1 MILEWK
7 KELLRKKNWIILG
20 VVIVLCIGIGIVIHI
35 QETYNEKIKEYN
47 YTHNIEL
54 LQEFIKDKES
64 ILEENGSN
72 KEIEQALE
80 EDQKKLYLYEAML
93 DALEDGD
100 WKQEL
105 KLNIEQ
111 LEEDIVAYHNGN
123 LVGITEEELI
133 KQQQQ
138 YTFLYENE
146 IQPQDVNETVTGW
159 NLVYMLFQGT
169 ILPNFL
175 PLIFILFCIDMMSV
189 EQEQKTM
196 KLLLL
201 QPISR
206 RTILR
211 RKLMA
216 GLAHTI
222 SLVIVIVIVTFI
234 AGSILG
240 GVGDLRYPL
249 DMNPIFGSD
258 QEILSLKDYFL
269 QSIPL
274 WLCSIFFYV
283 SVAFLIS
290 TICLNSMVATII
302 GIIAVEGGFSVMKI
316 AKDSVF
322 IYEPFY
328 IGNIGELFK
337 TEHTPNGWI
346 VMGIL
351 IVSAIVCIGISNYVL
366 KKKEFYL

>member
-93 DALEDGD
+93 DELKDGD

-146 IQPQDVNETVTGW
+146 IQPQDVNETVTG
-159 NLVYMLFQGT
+159 
-169 ILPNFL
+169 
-175 PLIFILFCIDMMSV
+175 
-189 EQEQKTM
+189 
-196 KLLLL
+196 
-201 QPISR
+201 
-206 RTILR
+206 
-211 RKLMA
+211 
-216 GLAHTI
+216 
-222 SLVIVIVIVTFI
+222 
-234 AGSILG
+234 
-240 GVGDLRYPL
+240 
-249 DMNPIFGSD
+249 
-258 QEILSLKDYFL
+258 
-269 QSIPL
+269 
-274 WLCSIFFYV
+274 
-283 SVAFLIS
+283 
-290 TICLNSMVATII
+290 
-302 GIIAVEGGFSVMKI
+302 
-316 AKDSVF
+316 
-322 IYEPFY
+322 
-328 IGNIGELFK
+328 
-337 TEHTPNGWI
+337 
-346 VMGIL
+346 
-351 IVSAIVCIGISNYVL
+351 
-366 KKKEFYL
+366 